1 MTWWC
6 GNFFVYAVTR
16 VFNTSIRVQ
25 TMENCRRFIKL
36 QVITILSWLITSGYR
51 TFSIEWRRP
60 LIIDSVEKNDS
71 KVFSLS
77 RKPNFCIYMGK
88 FRKPWIKTTSTTT
101 ITDSTTLHVHDIFA
115 VVVVVLKPP
124 PRWKWIC
131 VLSNS
136 IAPIWTC
143 SICQM

>member
-124 PRWKWIC
+124 PRWKSIC
-131 VLSNS
+131 VLPNS